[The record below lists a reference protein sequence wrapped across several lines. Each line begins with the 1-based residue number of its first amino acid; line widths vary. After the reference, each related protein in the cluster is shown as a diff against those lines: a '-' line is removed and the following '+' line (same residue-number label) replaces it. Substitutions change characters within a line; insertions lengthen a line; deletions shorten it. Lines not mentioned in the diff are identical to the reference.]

1 MPPSKDAIS
10 PTTHLSRLAEL
21 ITLERDHEISSTQAQ
36 LAQLTPTALQK
47 RGLCLL
53 GLRITGSRTGLGG
66 KLLVDFEGP
75 QEALPAHLFRV
86 GDVVGVGEYVK
97 SGRREKE
104 ERADEVVGVVFRVE
118 EGRICVAIKEDRP
131 GGLEGRVWRINK
143 LANNVTYKRM
153 EDALKAL
160 QDTISTP
167 RATALHQVLLGQR
180 SPTFAESANVI
191 DFFNDRLN
199 ESQKEAVRFT
209 LSANEIAL
217 VHGPPGTGKTE
228 TVVEIVRQFV
238 KDGKRVLVCGP
249 SNISVEYWNQTP
261 DNIVE
266 RLSSTRLPMVRI
278 GHPARVLP
286 TVLDSTLD
294 IQLKNSD
301 AAGLV
306 SDIRKEIDA
315 NLKQMSKTRNKG
327 EKKAMWQQNRD
338 LRKEL
343 KQRERNALI
352 NLIDTARVVLC
363 TLNGA
368 GSKNVR
374 NAKPFDVVV
383 VDEATQALEAET
395 WIALLLAPKAILAG
409 DHKQLPPTVKSPK
422 AVKNGLEKTLFDRLL
437 ETHGDSIKRLLNTQ
451 YRMHDSIMQW
461 SSSAMYANLLQ
472 SHHSVRTR
480 VLSDLPHVEST
491 EDTRSPLVLIDT
503 AGCDMWE
510 SVAEDGE
517 SRYNEGEARIVDAY
531 VTSLVRSGLRAE
543 EIAVITPYNGQV
555 DLIRTLLKSKYVGM
569 EVGSVD
575 GFQGREKEAIILS
588 LVRSNGEGQV
598 GFLSEERRLNVAIT
612 RAKRHVCLVCDS
624 ETVERGG
631 KFLKKMIEWF
641 TEHGEL
647 LPANAFDGVVQ

>member
-1 MPPSKDAIS
+1 MPPSKDDPS
-10 PTTHLSRLAEL
+10 PTTHISRLADL

-36 LAQLTPTALQK
+36 LAQLTPSALQK

-86 GDVVGVGEYVK
+86 GDVVGVCEYVK
-97 SGRREKE
+97 SGRKEKE
-104 ERADEVVGVVFRVE
+104 ESGEDVVGVVFRVE

-167 RATALHQVLLGQR
+167 RSTALHQVLLGQR
-180 SPTFAESANVI
+180 SPTFAESVNVI

-199 ESQKEAVRFT
+199 ESQKEAVRFAQ
-209 LSANEIAL
+209 SANEIAL

-249 SNISVEYWNQTP
+249 SNISV

-266 RLSSTRLPMVRI
+266 RLSSARLPMVRI

-294 IQLKNSD
+294 IQLRNSD

-343 KQRERNALI
+343 KQREKNALR
-352 NLIDTARVVLC
+352 NLIDTAKIVLC

-374 NAKPFDVVV
+374 KAKPFDVVV

-437 ETHGDSIKRLLNTQ
+437 EIHGDSIKRLLNTQ

-461 SSSAMYANLLQ
+461 SSSAMYSNLLQ
-472 SHHSVRTR
+472 SHPSVRTR
-480 VLSDLPHVEST
+480 VLSDLSHVEST
-491 EDTRSPLVLIDT
+491 EDTRSPLVFIDT

-517 SRYNEGEARIVDAY
+517 TRYNEGEARIVDAY
-531 VTSLVRSGLRAE
+531 VASLVRSGVRAE

-612 RAKRHVCLVCDS
+612 RAKRHVCLVGDS

-641 TEHGEL
+641 TEQGEL